1 MKSVEGEMWVEPRGT
16 LQSEMETVW
25 KGTSRVEM
33 RWGGVGGCLY
43 EDENIINE

>member
-25 KGTSRVEM
+25 KGTSRVESS
-33 RWGGVGGCLY
+33 R
-43 EDENIINE
+43 NEMGRRRRLSL